1 MWIFGTL
8 AVISGF
14 MVITDKNSIHSVFYL
29 VLTFVNSAVIL
40 IEWGIDY
47 LGLLLVIVY
56 VGAIAILFL
65 FVIMMLNVK
74 KEETNLTR
82 YVPIGIVIGI
92 IFIVEVWSIYPQK
105 LEVTGGQEVGVNGG
119 LSSIANLGSV
129 MYDLGIITYGSV
141 VLLVAMIGAIVLTL
155 NHTEGVKRQDLFNK

>member
-1 MWIFGTL
+1 
-8 AVISGF
+8 

-47 LGLLLVIVY
+47 LGLLLVIIY

-92 IFIVEVWSIYPQK
+92 IFIAEV
-105 LEVTGGQEVGVNGG
+105 
-119 LSSIANLGSV
+119 
-129 MYDLGIITYGSV
+129 
-141 VLLVAMIGAIVLTL
+141 
-155 NHTEGVKRQDLFNK
+155 